1 MAVPEPEADAAA
13 PARPAGSRPEPVKL
27 SVVARR
33 SKEKAQAAVSQAEAA
48 LSEATAEADRAGEA
62 LAKAEAEWQA
72 ARDRLL
78 EAQKAVG
85 VATTGEQAARADR
98 DERRRDSTRA
108 GIGVR
113 DAEKR
118 LDHARRSLD
127 QA

>member
-1 MAVPEPEADAAA
+1 M
-13 PARPAGSRPEPVKL
+13 KL

-118 LDHARRSLD
+118 LDQARRSPRPGLSAHRGAGARAAGSGD
-127 QA
+127 TFVGRC